1 MASALPGETGNPE
14 IASFHLNDAC
24 FFTKNTK
31 HSLKYHI
38 VIVEPPFTVEMIAR
52 VHHTGPR
59 NHSILLFVTHN
70 VTHTLYVNQ
79 VCHAVSR
86 GVKDGSCPS
95 SMAYKTGANFV
106 GHTMYIGDAFPHLLE
121 LIPTDN

>member
-1 MASALPGETGNPE
+1 MLQNV
-14 IASFHLNDAC
+14 LNVL
-24 FFTKNTK
+24 TNNTQNT
-31 HSLKYHI
+31 LKYHI

-79 VCHAVSR
+79 VCHGVGR
-86 GVKDGSCPS
+86 WVKDRSCSLS
-95 SMAYKTGANFV
+95 SV
-106 GHTMYIGDAFPHLLE
+106 E
-121 LIPTDN
+121 